1 MIYDPIHLNWSCRK
15 FSTSVFL
22 VNSPQLEKPQK
33 SRRPLIKKDRVG
45 IICSIE
51 TVAVFRNRSRRQD
64 PLKLRL
70 SDPVLFFGKDRGNIL
85 GFYPTNS

>member
-1 MIYDPIHLNWSCRK
+1 M
-15 FSTSVFL
+15 
-22 VNSPQLEKPQK
+22 
-33 SRRPLIKKDRVG
+33 KKYRVG

-70 SDPVLFFGKDRGNIL
+70 SDPVLFLEKDRGNIL
-85 GFYPTNS
+85 RFYPTASQQIGKRLPLDTVRVCF